1 MATEEPLSKEG
12 RDLKVKCKSM
22 AFYEVRYRLRTH
34 EKEGPKAALLQFLD
48 ADGRPITEE
57 HVCPGFSEEVGRYS
71 YLKANPETGVGVVRF
86 FAPASGGR
94 LTLRFRAWANRYPV
108 LLGRDI
114 SVRQIASWTIAA
126 EPGNRE
132 PVRLIPVARPL
143 SVPVPAKSK
152 VRLSVALRAEADG
165 ASIVLHAPCTMT
177 MEGGRLKLGEASGE
191 SGSLRPFAGK
201 GMQAA
206 LVVENADQT
215 PVVLSL
221 ACEGATAIDL
231 ADVVADVAAADDAT
245 GEGLS
250 SPAGS
255 PSGLLPTPARSHG
268 EKVRWTTKV
277 GNRLFLHSTII
288 DTKQELMLTGEK
300 LSRMEH
306 ALEESLLLVEKKVD
320 YLLAKI
326 DAYAEVDDKNGAA
339 LHNGLAAV
347 RKMAQHLGE
356 TAGANQAELRNW
368 QDSVDS
374 RLADIEQGNAHLA
387 GEITAVGKKGH
398 ELAETVKAGQE
409 AAGERLKAV
418 QQAERELREVVTAG
432 QETTDERL
440 KAVQQAE
447 RELRKVVTAGQEKT
461 DVRLGAIERAN
472 ADLTRDLAFVRDA
485 GRKFGEA
492 VDANQKELLSRQD
505 GLEGRLAAIEKSGAK
520 LAAILDASDS
530 HIKQALKDIGGRTK
544 KLEEMDKRLAKLAEP
559 KKPEPA
565 PIEPAEK
572 GKPTV
577 LVELLG
583 PSGVGKS
590 TILRA
595 AQALRTPEQWW
606 WGADE
611 IDTVISEA
619 KTDRA
624 KQRDAV
630 DSFLPPDFARRC
642 IDIITSSRMLP
653 SQIIAANNGLRTT
666 SQATDLTRG
675 LSSRHPLVHDE
686 LLLHRASSMLLHSE
700 RYEDHANW
708 YFDTVPIPSAAVI
721 IRAEA
726 IAIVERVS
734 RRSTQRINTYYNL
747 DDDALLEIVNRSL
760 RLSEIAAERLDRR
773 GVTVAVIDAGG
784 SVTESAQ
791 FLHDFVFARS
801 EKGN

>member
-12 RDLKVKCKSM
+12 RDLKIRCKAM
-22 AFYEVRYRLRTH
+22 AFYEARFCLRTH
-34 EKEGPKAALLQFLD
+34 AKEGPKAALVQFLD

-57 HVCPGFSEEVGRYS
+57 HVSPGFSEEVGRYS
-71 YLKANPETGVGVVRF
+71 YLKASPETGAGVVRF
-86 FAPASGGR
+86 FAPTSGGR
-94 LTLRFRAWANRYPV
+94 VTLRFRAWANRHPV
-108 LLGRDI
+108 LLGHDI
-114 SVRQIASWTIAA
+114 SVREVAGWTIAA
-126 EPGNRE
+126 ERSNSE
-132 PVRLIPVARPL
+132 PIRLTSVARPL
-143 SVPVPAKSK
+143 SIPVPGGAKAQ
-152 VRLSVALRAEADG
+152 LSVTLRSEADG
-165 ASIVLHAPCTMT
+165 RHIVLHAPCAMA
-177 MEGGRLKLGEASGE
+177 MAGARVRLGETFEKAG
-191 SGSLRPFAGK
+191 GLRLFERRGTHVV
-201 GMQAA
+201 
-206 LVVENADQT
+206 LDVENPGQA

-221 ACEGATAIDL
+221 ACEGVAAIDIE
-231 ADVVADVAAADDAT
+231 DVVVAVGMTDADDLANKAQP
-245 GEGLS
+245 G
-250 SPAGS
+250 AGALTAPIES
-255 PSGLLPTPARSHG
+255 QGA
-268 EKVRWTTKV
+268 KVRWATKV
-277 GNRLFLHSTII
+277 GNRLFLRSTII
-288 DTKQELMLTGEK
+288 DTRQELTRTADKVSQIE
-300 LSRMEH
+300 RT
-306 ALEESLLLVEKKVD
+306 LEESLLLVEKKVD

-326 DAYAEVDDKNGAA
+326 DAYAEVDDRNGAA
-339 LHNGLAAV
+339 LHDGIATV
-347 RKMAQHLGE
+347 RKMAQDLGK
-356 TAGANQAELRNW
+356 TADANQAELRSW
-368 QDSVDS
+368 QEGVDG
-374 RLADIEQGNAHLA
+374 RLASIERGNADLA
-387 GEITAVGKKGH
+387 GEVSAVRENGEK
-398 ELAETVKAGQE
+398 LGQ
-409 AAGERLKAV
+409 AIKVGQQATDARLKDV
-418 QQAERELREVVTAG
+418 EQASRKISEAVTAN
-432 QETTDERL
+432 QTEFL
-440 KAVQQAE
+440 K
-447 RELRKVVTAGQEKT
+447 
-461 DVRLGAIERAN
+461 
-472 ADLTRDLAFVRDA
+472 
-485 GRKFGEA
+485 
-492 VDANQKELLSRQD
+492 RQD
-505 GLEGRLAAIEKSGAK
+505 GLDVRLVSIEKSGAK
-520 LAAILDASDS
+520 LASALDASDR
-530 HIKQALKDIGGRTK
+530 HVKQALKDIGGRTK
-544 KLEEMDKRLAKLAEP
+544 KLEEMDKRLTRLAEP